1 MAMTEAHAGSDTAS
15 IRTSA
20 RLSEDREE
28 WILNGEK
35 IFVTGGLMSAQ
46 DSPGFVVV
54 WATVDPAAGR
64 AGMKPFVVES
74 GTPGMTV
81 AKLEH
86 KHGIRAS
93 DTASLVFQDCRIP
106 FDNILGSPEV
116 RSQEQGGT
124 KGFKGAMKTFDATRP
139 LVAASALGITRATI
153 EFTASYLKE
162 RGVKVRYGI
171 PLHQQTAIERD
182 LIQME
187 AQHRAAWLLVLKA
200 VSKMDAGLENSL
212 EASMSKVKAGAVANY
227 VAQKAV
233 ELLGPEGYSCK
244 LLVEKWMR
252 DARINDIYEGTG
264 QINRLVVARR
274 LLGYTSKELR

>member
-1 MAMTEAHAGSDTAS
+1 
-15 IRTSA
+15 
-20 RLSEDREE
+20 
-28 WILNGEK
+28 
-35 IFVTGGLMSAQ
+35 
-46 DSPGFVVV
+46 
-54 WATVDPAAGR
+54 
-64 AGMKPFVVES
+64 
-74 GTPGMTV
+74 
-81 AKLEH
+81 
-86 KHGIRAS
+86 
-93 DTASLVFQDCRIP
+93 
-106 FDNILGSPEV
+106 
-116 RSQEQGGT
+116 
-124 KGFKGAMKTFDATRP
+124 
-139 LVAASALGITRATI
+139 
-153 EFTASYLKE
+153 
-162 RGVKVRYGI
+162 
-171 PLHQQTAIERD
+171 
-182 LIQME
+182 ME